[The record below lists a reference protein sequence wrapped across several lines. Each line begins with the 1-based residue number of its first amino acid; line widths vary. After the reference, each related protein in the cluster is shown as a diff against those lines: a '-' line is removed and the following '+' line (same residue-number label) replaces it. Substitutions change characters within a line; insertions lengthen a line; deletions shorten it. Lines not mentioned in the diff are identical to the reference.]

1 MNFNVEVNNIS
12 LKYRKFE
19 ALKNI
24 SFKLGNGKIYG
35 LLGRNGAGKTTL
47 LSVLSSFRKASHGSI
62 KISGEESY
70 ENAEIM
76 KNIAFH
82 YESNYK
88 EDTTKVKT
96 MLKYV
101 KMYRPN
107 YDEKYAQHLVE
118 LFKIPLNKPVNKLS
132 KGMQSAL
139 EVTMGLASRS
149 PITIFDETYLGMDAP
164 TRVKFYEELLRDQSN
179 HPRIFILSTHLVS
192 EMDYLFDEIL
202 ILHNGRLLLH
212 EAYETLTSKVINIT
226 GQTNVVDEFVK
237 GKKTLNE
244 QLLGNTKSVM
254 LFEERTDELNKNAI
268 NKGLII
274 NSISLQDLFI
284 HMTEEVEI

>member
-1 MNFNVEVNNIS
+1 MAFVEVNNLS
-12 LKYRKFE
+12 LKYKKFE

-24 SFKLGNGKIYG
+24 SFNLDNGKIYG
-35 LLGRNGAGKTTL
+35 LLGRNGAGKTSL
-47 LSVLSSFRKASHGSI
+47 LSILSSFRKVSEGNI
-62 KISGEESY
+62 KILGEEPY

-82 YESNYK
+82 YEANYK

-118 LFKIPLNKPVNKLS
+118 LFKLPLNKPVNKLS

-202 ILHNGRLLLH
+202 MLHNGRLLLH
-212 EAYETLTSKVINIT
+212 EEYETLTSKGINIT
-226 GQTNVVDEFVK
+226 GQTAVIDSFIK
-237 GKKTLNE
+237 GKKILNE
-244 QLLGNTKSVM
+244 QQLGNTKTVM
-254 LFEERTDELNKNAI
+254 LFEERTEAFDREAI
-268 NKGLII
+268 SKGIMV
-274 NSISLQDLFI
+274 NPVSLQDLFI
-284 HMTEEVEI
+284 HMTEEVEK

>member
-1 MNFNVEVNNIS
+1 MNFNVEVNNLS
-12 LKYRKFE
+12 LKYKKFE

-24 SFKLGNGKIYG
+24 SFKLENGKVYG
-35 LLGRNGAGKTTL
+35 LLGRNGAGKTSL
-47 LSVLSSFRKASHGSI
+47 LSVLSSFRKATEGNI
-62 KISGEESY
+62 KISGEEPY

-82 YESNYK
+82 YETNYK

-96 MLKYV
+96 MLKFV
-101 KMYRPN
+101 KMFRPN
-107 YDEKYAQHLVE
+107 YDEKYAQYLVE
-118 LFKIPLNKPVNKLS
+118 LFKLPLNKPVNKLS
-132 KGMQSAL
+132 KGMQSSL

-202 ILHNGRLLLH
+202 ILHNGQLMLH
-212 EAYETLTSKVINIT
+212 EEYETLTSKGINIT
-226 GQTNVVDEFVK
+226 GQSDVVDAFIK
-237 GKKTLNE
+237 GKKVLNI
-244 QLLGNTKSVM
+244 QQLGNTKTVM
-254 LFEERTDELNKNAI
+254 LFEERTDIFDIDAI
-268 NKGLII
+268 SKGLII
-274 NSISLQDLFI
+274 NPVSLQDLFI
-284 HMTEEVEI
+284 HMTEEVEM

>member
-1 MNFNVEVNNIS
+1 MNFNVEVNDLS

-24 SFKLGNGKIYG
+24 SFKLENGKIYG
-35 LLGRNGAGKTTL
+35 LLGRNGAGKTSL
-47 LSVLSSFRKASHGSI
+47 LSILSSFRKASQGNI
-62 KISGEESY
+62 KISGEEIY

-76 KNIAFH
+76 KYITFH
-82 YESNYK
+82 YEANYK
-88 EDTTKVKT
+88 DDNTKVKT
-96 MLKYV
+96 MLKHV

-107 YDEKYAQHLVE
+107 YDEKYAQYLVE
-118 LFKIPLNKPVNKLS
+118 LFKLPLNKPINKLS

-202 ILHNGRLLLH
+202 MLHNGKLLLH
-212 EAYETLTSKVINIT
+212 EEYETLTSKGINIT
-226 GQTNVVDEFVK
+226 GQSDVVDEFIK
-237 GKKTLNE
+237 GKKVLNI
-244 QLLGNTKSVM
+244 QQLGNTKTAL
-254 LFEERTDELNKNAI
+254 LFEERTDAFDKDAI
-268 NKGLII
+268 QKDLII
-274 NSISLQDLFI
+274 NPVSLQDLFI
-284 HMTEEVEI
+284 HMTKEVKQ